1 MRVWSFTTRLIQL
14 NLYLPYFP
22 PDCPSQQI
30 TSLPDNDIKEILY
43 HAMPNTWEKK
53 MAEQGYKYLDG
64 PI

>member
-1 MRVWSFTTRLIQL
+1 MVYKADRPGQL
-14 NLYLPYFP
+14 VA
-22 PDCPSQQI
+22 
-30 TSLPDNDIKEILY
+30 SLPDNDIKEILY